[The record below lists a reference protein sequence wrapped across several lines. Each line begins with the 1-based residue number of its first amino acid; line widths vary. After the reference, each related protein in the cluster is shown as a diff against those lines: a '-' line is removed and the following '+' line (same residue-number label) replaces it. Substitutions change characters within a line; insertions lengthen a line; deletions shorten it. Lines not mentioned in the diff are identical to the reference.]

1 MSNKAFFLDRDG
13 TLNVDY
19 DYVHKIEEWT
29 WCDGAIEALE
39 RIRDMG
45 YKILVVTNQ
54 SGVARG
60 RYDMRDVRKLHEW
73 VDDQLAKHDVKITE
87 WYVAPWHPEFHE
99 DQDPRLLNY
108 RKPGIGFF
116 EKAKAK
122 YNLDLSQSCMAGDKV
137 SDLQPAVKLEM
148 TPFFI
153 RSRHEESQDHE
164 WLDKHKIETY
174 DRLLDAVLSFQKE
187 RVS

>member
-19 DYVHKIEEWT
+19 DYVHLIGEWT

-45 YKILVVTNQ
+45 FKIFVVTNQ

-60 RYDMRDVRKLHEW
+60 RFDMDDVNKLHNW
-73 VDDQLAKHDVKITE
+73 VNNQLLERDIHIEE
-87 WYVAPWHPEFHE
+87 WYVAPWHPEFHDE
-99 DQDPRLLNY
+99 HDPELLNY
-108 RKPGIGFF
+108 RKPGTGYF
-116 EKAKAK
+116 EKARDE
-122 YNLDLSQSCMAGDKV
+122 YDLDLSRSCMAGDKV
-137 SDLQPAVKLEM
+137 SDLQPAVELRM

-153 RSRHEESQDHE
+153 RSRFEPSQDQQ
-164 WLDKHKIETY
+164 WLEKHNIKVF
-174 DRLLDAVLSFQKE
+174 DRLLDAVKTLEKE